1 MDLQTLAALG
11 EFVGGI
17 GGLIAAIAVVASLVF
32 VGIQIKASVRQASVE
47 SYSTITSLW
56 TNFTNAVAA
65 NDESWKI
72 FYSGIRDFDSLS
84 EVDKAR
90 FNFLIGM
97 YFGIQDT
104 VMVHEGLGV
113 WKNAETYERILEES
127 YRMFM
132 MPGVQSWWQ
141 QHRGRVFAP
150 RVEAYLIKRLEA
162 EKNAQTASKTVA
174 ADGFHRG

>member
-1 MDLQTLAALG
+1 MDLESLAALG

-17 GGLIAAIAVVASLVF
+17 GGLIAAFAVVASLVF
-32 VGIQIKASVRQASVE
+32 VGIQIKASVRQASVD

-65 NDESWKI
+65 NEDTWRV
-72 FYSGIRDFDSLS
+72 FHSGIRDYDALKDA
-84 EVDKAR
+84 DKAR

-104 VMVHEGLGV
+104 VMVHEALGV
-113 WKNAETYERILEES
+113 WKNTETYNRILDES
-127 YRMFM
+127 YRMFT

-141 QHRGRVFAP
+141 QNRGRVFAP
-150 RVEAYLIKRLEA
+150 RVEAYLAERLAA
-162 EKNAQTASKTVA
+162 EQ
-174 ADGFHRG
+174 G

>member
-11 EFVGGI
+11 EFIGGI
-17 GGLIAAIAVVASLVF
+17 GGIIAAIAVVASLVF
-32 VGIQIKASVRQASVE
+32 VGVQIKASVRQASVD

-65 NDESWKI
+65 NDETWRI
-72 FYSGIRDFDSLS
+72 FHSGIHDYDSLPD
-84 EVDKAR
+84 VDRAR

-113 WKNAETYERILEES
+113 WKNTETYERILEES
-127 YRMFM
+127 YRMFT
-132 MPGVQSWWQ
+132 MPGVQSWWRQ
-141 QHRGRVFAP
+141 NKGRVFAP
-150 RVEAYLIKRLEA
+150 RVEAYLVKRVES
-162 EKNAQTASKTVA
+162 EKKV
-174 ADGFHRG
+174 